1 MFLRS
6 KQKVIK
12 NNGKSAFSPFC
23 AEILRS
29 FTGLQYLFN
38 DNRNNP
44 PIVVSIVVNIAL
56 SMPPL
61 QPFL

>member
-12 NNGKSAFSPFC
+12 TMGKAHFSPSAQKHC
-23 AEILRS
+23 VVLPDNKI
-29 FTGLQYLFN
+29 YLTTIETI
-38 DNRNNP
+38 P
-44 PIVVSIVVNIAL
+44 SIVVSIVANIAL
-56 SMPPL
+56 SMPPP